1 MTVEAAVFDL
11 LSNDAGVSGVVSNRI
26 YPVKLPQDP
35 TYPAVTYFRVSAL
48 RHSAMGKDTGL
59 VEKRIQISSWAK
71 LYSEVNDLAD
81 RVRDAMQRTRGV
93 FSGVEIL
100 DIFMDG
106 DGPEIWEDEV
116 NVYQAI
122 TDCNVIYRERNT
134 LYLVSSGVLSGASLT
149 RGSPATYWEA
159 A

>member
-1 MTVEAAVFDL
+1 MTVEAAVFGL
-11 LSNDAGVSGVVSNRI
+11 LSSDAGVSGMVSSRI

-35 TYPAVTYFRVSAL
+35 TYPALTYFRVSAL
-48 RHSAMGKDTGL
+48 RHSSMGNDTGL
-59 VEKRIQISSWAK
+59 VEKRIQVSSWAK
-71 LYSEVNDLAD
+71 LYSEVNDLAE

-116 NVYQAI
+116 DVYQAI
-122 TDCNVIYRERNT
+122 TDCNVIYREA
-134 LYLVSSGVLSGASLT
+134 V
-149 RGSPATYWEA
+149 
-159 A
+159 

>member
-1 MTVEAAVFDL
+1 M
-11 LSNDAGVSGVVSNRI
+11 
-26 YPVKLPQDP
+26 
-35 TYPAVTYFRVSAL
+35 
-48 RHSAMGKDTGL
+48 
-59 VEKRIQISSWAK
+59 
-71 LYSEVNDLAD
+71 AD
-81 RVRDAMQRTRGV
+81 RVRDAMQRTRGT
-93 FSGVEIL
+93 FAGVEIL

-149 RGSPATYWEA
+149 RGSQATYWEA